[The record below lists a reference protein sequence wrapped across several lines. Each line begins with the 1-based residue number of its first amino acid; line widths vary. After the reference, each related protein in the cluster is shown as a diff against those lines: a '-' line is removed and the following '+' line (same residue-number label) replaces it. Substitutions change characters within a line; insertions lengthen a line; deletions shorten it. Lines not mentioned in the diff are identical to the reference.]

1 MDSVRASIAKVVA
14 FLIAVIAFGTLAYHF
29 IEGWPLFDSLYM
41 TVITITTTGYGEIR
55 HMSIYG
61 RIISMILMFFGVGI
75 FLYAINVFISV
86 IVEGSLRRWEKMLE
100 KISDHYIVCGYGLMG
115 KEIVKELPRDRV
127 VVIDYDINK
136 VNLARDDNLIAVH
149 GDATDENVLEKA
161 GIKRAKAIVCCMND
175 ASNAFTI
182 LTAKELNPSIQTIVV
197 LRSPDAERKMQ
208 RIGVDVLLSP
218 YRDTARKVFAVLSKR
233 VSVEFIETIIN
244 GRVSLNL
251 EKMIVDDDLS
261 GKTLKEL
268 DFRRKL
274 GCIVVAIVR
283 DGDVLLPEAE
293 TELRKGDVLYMMC
306 REEARI

>member
-1 MDSVRASIAKVVA
+1 MDSVKASIAKVIA
-14 FLIAVIAFGTLAYHF
+14 FLIAVIAFGTLSYHF

-55 HMSIYG
+55 HMSVYG
-61 RIISMILMFFGVGI
+61 RIISMILMFFGIGI
-75 FLYAINVFISV
+75 FFYAINVFINV

-115 KEIVKELPRDRV
+115 KEIVKELPRDKV

-136 VNLARDDNLIAVH
+136 VNLARDDNLIAIH
-149 GDATDENVLEKA
+149 GDATDENILEKA
-161 GIKRAKAIVCCMND
+161 GIKRAKAIICCMND
-175 ASNAFTI
+175 SSNAFTI
-182 LTAKELNPSIQTIVV
+182 LTAKELNPGIQTIVV

-251 EKMIVDDDLS
+251 EKMIVDEDLS

-268 DFRRKL
+268 DFRRRL

-283 DGDVLLPEAE
+283 DGEVLLPEAE